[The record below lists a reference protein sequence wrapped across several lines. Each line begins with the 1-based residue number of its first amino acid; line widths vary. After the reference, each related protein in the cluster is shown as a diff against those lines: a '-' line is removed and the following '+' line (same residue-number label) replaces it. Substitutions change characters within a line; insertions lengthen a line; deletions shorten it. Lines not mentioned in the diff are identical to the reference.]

1 MFAVITFCVLLRGKI
16 NKKETYL
23 KQQQKKMSK
32 VHISCYRHDSVPAYI
47 NYLQHVQ
54 LMRTVSFSALFSTHP
69 TYPHNESTSHHVFH
83 TSNSSAQ
90 SVSISILFP
99 THPIHPHNQSAS
111 LSCFPDIQFIRTISQ
126 HLYPVSHTS
135 NSCAQSVS
143 ISVLF
148 PTHPTH
154 PHNQSL
160 SCFPHIQL
168 IRTMS

>member
-1 MFAVITFCVLLRGKI
+1 MFAVITFCVLLRGKM

-32 VHISCYRHDSVPAYI
+32 VHVSCYRHDSVPAYI

-69 TYPHNESTSHHVFH
+69 T
-83 TSNSSAQ
+83 
-90 SVSISILFP
+90 
-99 THPIHPHNQSAS
+99 HPHNQSAS
-111 LSCFPDIQFIRTISQ
+111 LSCFPHIQLIRTISQ
-126 HLYPVSHTS
+126 LLYPVFHTS
-135 NSCAQSVS
+135 NSSAQSVS

-154 PHNQSL
+154 PHNLSASL

-168 IRTMS
+168 IRTISNYPVFHTSNLSAQ